1 MSDRARL
8 VVAVT
13 APQGAGFFR
22 GQLAFLRERGF
33 DPYLLCTG
41 DDTAREFCKREGAR
55 LLDVRMRREM
65 SPLSDL
71 PALLRI
77 VRALRLIRPA
87 LVNAGTPKAGLLA
100 TVGAC
105 VACVPCRIYTLRGL
119 RLETTSGWRRAVLTL
134 SERVAC
140 HLAHRVLCNSPSLL
154 SRARELRLFPEGK
167 GKVLGEGSSNGV
179 DIIRFARTPENERRA
194 RDLRLRMGIP
204 LDARV
209 LGFVGR
215 IVRDKGV
222 AELIGAWLSLRS
234 KYPDLHLLVVGPFED
249 GDPIPGDARRVLE
262 SDPRIHLTGH
272 LTDTPAAYAAMNVL
286 AVPTYR
292 EGFCNVFIEAAAME
306 VPAVGTRVLGC
317 VDSVVDGVTGTLVPP
332 RDPEALARA
341 IRAYLDRPDLAARH
355 GREGRE
361 RAMRS
366 FRPETVW
373 ENLLREYVS
382 LLAAKGLPTPG

>member
-1 MSDRARL
+1 MSERPGL

-13 APQGAGFFR
+13 TSQSAVLLR

-33 DPYLLCTG
+33 DAYLLCAG
-41 DDTAREFCKREGAR
+41 DHTAREFCEREGAR
-55 LLDVRMRREM
+55 LLEVRMRREM

-77 VRALRLIRPA
+77 VRILRCTRPA

-100 TVGAC
+100 TVGAWL
-105 VACVPCRIYTLRGL
+105 AGVPCRIYTLRGL
-119 RLETTSGWRRAVLTL
+119 RLETERGGRRAVLSL
-134 SERVAC
+134 SERVVC
-140 HLAHRVLCNSPSLL
+140 RLAHRVLCISPSLL
-154 SRARELRLFPEGK
+154 ARARELRLFPEGK

-179 DIIRFARTPENERRA
+179 DIIHFARTQEAERRA

-222 AELIGAWLSLRS
+222 AELVAAWLSLRS
-234 KYPDLHLLVVGPFED
+234 DYPDLQLLVVGPFEG

-262 SDPRIHLTGH
+262 SDPRIHLTGPV
-272 LTDTPAAYAAMNVL
+272 TDVPAAYAAINVL

-292 EGFCNVFIEAAAME
+292 EGFPNVFIEAAAME
-306 VPAVGTRVLGC
+306 VPAVGTRVVGC
-317 VDSVVDGVTGTLVPP
+317 VDAVVDGVTGTLVPP

-341 IRAYLDRPDLAARH
+341 IRAYLERPELAACH

-361 RAMRS
+361 RAVRS
-366 FRPETVW
+366 FRRETVW
-373 ENLLREYVS
+373 ENLFREYLS
-382 LLAAKGLPTPG
+382 LLAAKGLPAPG